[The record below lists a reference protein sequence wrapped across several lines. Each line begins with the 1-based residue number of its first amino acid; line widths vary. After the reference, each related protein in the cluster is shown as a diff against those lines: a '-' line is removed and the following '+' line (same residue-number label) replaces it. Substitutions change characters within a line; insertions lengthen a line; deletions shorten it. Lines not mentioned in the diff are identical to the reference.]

1 MTAELPMVP
10 EPVSPEPVSPEP
22 VSPEPV
28 SPGPVPPEPPAPEPP
43 APEPA
48 APELDAT
55 APRVRVTCGTRTDVG
70 LKRAV
75 NEDSLLAEWPVFLMA
90 DGMGRHDAGDAGGH
104 DVGDVAGA
112 AAIAAFRTLVG
123 QNP

>member
-1 MTAELPMVP
+1 MTAELPRV
-10 EPVSPEPVSPEP
+10 PEP

-28 SPGPVPPEPPAPEPP
+28 SPGPVPPEPP
-43 APEPA
+43 

-104 DVGDVAGA
+104 GAGDIAGA

>member
-10 EPVSPEPVSPEP
+10 EPVSPEPV
-22 VSPEPV
+22 
-28 SPGPVPPEPPAPEPP
+28 PPEPA

-48 APELDAT
+48 APELDA
-55 APRVRVTCGTRTDVG
+55 APPRVRVTYGTRTDVG

-75 NEDSLLAEWPVFLMA
+75 NEDSLLAEWPVFLVA
-90 DGMGRHDAGDAGGH
+90 GGMGGHDAGDA
-104 DVGDVAGA
+104 ASA
-112 AAIAAFRTLVG
+112 AVIAEFRTLVG